1 MSETKTSTRHVL
13 RKWRDSA
20 GLSLREVETIT
31 GVSRTTISNIE
42 KGRGISN
49 VTAKRL
55 SKYVK
60 KPWYELL

>member
-1 MSETKTSTRHVL
+1 L